1 MTDNPLARIPVITQA
16 ILKSQPLYVHSGQ
29 MSYLEGLQVTA
40 DKIESTLEV
49 KNDIGEALLR
59 LYRDAGQRFSVEF
72 PRGGDGSN
80 QYGNKE
86 QTVPKK
92 RLADYGYKPR
102 RAAMCRKIAS
112 IPEELFESEI
122 MSIRLGEHKSEREII
137 TKYFVD
143 KVALFDR
150 LRKAGINTDRPQ
162 ATTIHTPESIAA
174 LAREH
179 LDTQQITRLIDILK
193 G

>member
-1 MTDNPLARIPVITQA
+1 MGDNPLARIPIITQA
-16 ILKSQPLYVHSGQ
+16 ILKAQPLYVHSGQ
-29 MSYLEGLQVTA
+29 MSYLEGLQITA
-40 DKIESTLEV
+40 EKIDATLEA

-80 QYGNKE
+80 QYGSKE

-102 RAAMCRKIAS
+102 RAAMCRKIAA
-112 IPEELFESEI
+112 IPEELFEKEI

-137 TKYFVD
+137 TRYFVE
-143 KVALFDR
+143 KVALGG
-150 LRKAGINTDRPQ
+150 LTQRKPAPT
-162 ATTIHTPESIAA
+162 HTPQSIAA
-174 LAREH
+174 IAHEH
-179 LDTQQITRLIDILK
+179 LNAEQIT
-193 G
+193 